1 MFRLASAR
9 HAAPLSR
16 RFATNTLIALWLAVL
31 AQALAPVQA
40 LAQEAPEGH
49 PAIPPAPPFAA
60 PASPAAQP
68 SGRSASRQGADAPGK
83 SGTDKSSEAAARSPA
98 AAAAI
103 DATTRHTVTLA
114 GRSLS
119 FAATVGTV
127 RLSDDAGQPE
137 ADIEY
142 IYYRL
147 DGADAAM
154 RPIAFLFNGGPG
166 SASAYLHL
174 GAAGPWRISMLGPDE
189 QAASLSDPAQL
200 TPNDDTWLDFAD
212 LVFIDPAGTG
222 WSRLLSNDDKLRKR
236 YFSVNGDASSVARA
250 IRLILQKHERLA
262 SPHFIVGESYGGIR
276 APRVTQLLTTREGVG
291 VRGLAL
297 ISPVLDTRESG
308 GASILQYAFSLPSMA
323 AVARAAKGPVA
334 PDDLADVER
343 YAGGEMTVDLLRGQA
358 DAAATGRLADHVA
371 ALTGIDRAEIGRLA
385 GRLSTPD
392 FRRAFDRAHGRV
404 AGRYDASLSGY
415 DPYPDTPYLDFSDP
429 SSEPLIAPLTSAMTT
444 LATGRL
450 GWRPEGLYRLDARV
464 IGEWDWGRGFNPPG
478 SLTYLR
484 EILALDPKLKL
495 LIGHGLFDLA
505 TPYFATRTLLA
516 QLPDLGRER
525 VRLTLY
531 AGGHMFYARAAPRRA
546 FRAEVEAMIAAGR

>member
-1 MFRLASAR
+1 MLRSVQAR
-9 HAAPLSR
+9 PAAPLSR
-16 RFATNTLIALWLAVL
+16 RLAWLTAGLVMTALAAL
-31 AQALAPVQA
+31 ALAPTRS
-40 LAQEAPEGH
+40 LAQETPEGH

-60 PASPAAQP
+60 PAAAQP
-68 SGRSASRQGADAPGK
+68 GAR
-83 SGTDKSSEAAARSPA
+83 AAARQGEGAAPKPADKPAEASARAPA
-98 AAAAI
+98 ALPAA
-103 DATTRHTVTLA
+103 DATTRHTVALS

-119 FAATVGTV
+119 FTATVGTV
-127 RLSDDAGQPE
+127 RLKDDAGQPE

-147 DGADAAM
+147 DGADAAT
-154 RPIAFLFNGGPG
+154 RPIALLFNGGPG
-166 SASAYLHL
+166 SASAFLHL
-174 GAAGPWRISMLGPDE
+174 GAAGPWRIAMLGANE

-200 TPNDDTWLDFAD
+200 APNDDTWLDFAD

-222 WSRLLSNDDKLRKR
+222 WSRLVSNDDKLRKR
-236 YFSVNGDASSVARA
+236 YFSVEGDARSVARA
-250 IRLILQKHERLA
+250 IRLILQKHERLG

-276 APRVTQLLTTREGVG
+276 APRVTQILTTREGVG

-297 ISPVLDTRESG
+297 ISPVLDAREAG
-308 GASILQYAFSLPSMA
+308 GTSILQYAFSLPSMA

-334 PDDLADVER
+334 PDDLAEVER
-343 YAGGEMTVDLLRGQA
+343 YAGGDMVVDLLRGQA
-358 DAAATGRLADHVA
+358 DAAAAGRVADRVA
-371 ALTGIDRAEIGRLA
+371 ALTGIDRAEAGRLA
-385 GRLSTPD
+385 GRLTVPD

-429 SSEPLIAPLTSAMTT
+429 SSEPLIAPLTSATT
-444 LATGRL
+444 ALVTGPL
-450 GWRPEGLYRLDARV
+450 GWRPEELYRLDARV

-484 EILALDPKLKL
+484 EVLALDPKLKL

-525 VRLTLY
+525 VRLVLY
-531 AGGHMFYARAAPRRA
+531 PGGHMFYARAAPRRA